1 MRRPLPS
8 ADEAMAILARK
19 RSRPTPR
26 PPPAAGRGLT
36 RTLKALDEKFG
47 RGPEALKARW
57 REIVGEVLSRRSEP
71 ARLLKPKSGA
81 GATLELRV
89 EGPAA
94 ALVQHQSDQI
104 LQRLNLYLGQDAVV
118 RLRIIQGPLRPAAST
133 AATRPPR
140 RRRAPP
146 LDAAKESAL
155 AESLEPIREDDL
167 RGALARLGRNVLRGD
182 DR

>member
-8 ADEAMAILARK
+8 ADEALAILARK
-19 RSRPTPR
+19 RTRPVPR
-26 PPPAAGRGLT
+26 PPPAAGRGLAK
-36 RTLKALDEKFG
+36 TLKALDEKFG

-57 REIVGEVLSRRSEP
+57 REIAGEVLARRSEP
-71 ARLLKPKSGA
+71 ARLVRSRTGG

-94 ALVQHQSDQI
+94 ALIQHQSDQI
-104 LQRLNLYLGQDAVV
+104 LQRVNLYLGTGAVT
-118 RLRIIQGPLRPAAST
+118 RLRIIQGPLRPTPAGAPP
-133 AATRPPR
+133 APPR
-140 RRRAPP
+140 RRRGAP
-146 LDAAKESAL
+146 LDAAREAEL
-155 AESLEPIREDDL
+155 ADSLEPVHADDL